1 MAASKEPQSIFPTI
15 FSEGLRSPWLPVVY
29 FLNAFL
35 TPFLLPAEKLEAGY
49 TMHHWDLVTALSGTF
64 LLIIFRFLN
73 KNPDRIYLGFAFF
86 TSGFAAAL
94 APYLWAELVLPH
106 GIPAEL
112 DNKWV
117 YALSGPVAQIVGFA
131 LLVGAG
137 RYTRKTSNAVAE
149 SRAALNVLRRDIKD
163 QIEHERNQIVELIL
177 TTVKP
182 AIVKVEMG
190 IYSGADRGEV
200 SKGINSIIEDVV
212 RPLSHEIDASAEHI
226 DYEIN
231 QKRIKREFR
240 RTRIRTALKSSI
252 PLHLGLSA
260 PLSLFTYINFNLAT
274 IAYLHGIGEALE
286 VSTPFL
292 LFSALLFFAWKIFVK
307 DRRARLSQTL
317 FVSIG
322 ISLVQGLSFAA
333 SIFLFSPENLAE
345 QAPSFALTTFL
356 FTFIPALFGIGLF
369 NLRANLEREERI
381 TSEIAE
387 NISVIRRELWSLR
400 KKFAREIHGGLQSK
414 LQILSLKFERDGGDR
429 IQLVESINTELAS
442 LLSSESDKPRIENFK
457 VFISELIEF
466 WEGIVSIRA
475 DISAETYELISTDY
489 LLAECL
495 YEVIREAVNNA
506 VKHSGAS
513 QISITIETTKSS
525 TLALSVEN
533 NVSKQIKAPSE
544 ANLGTSIY
552 KELAHTWALE
562 LHPERVN
569 FNATFI
575 LNHHLYD
582 LRDNP

>member
-1 MAASKEPQSIFPTI
+1 MAASKESQSIFPTI
-15 FSEGLRSPWLPVVY
+15 FSEGLRSPWLPVIY

-64 LLIIFRFLN
+64 LLILFRFLN
-73 KNPDRIYLGFAFF
+73 KNPGRIYLGCAFF
-86 TSGFAAAL
+86 ISGVAAAL
-94 APYLWAELVLPH
+94 APYLWAEVVLPH

-112 DNKWV
+112 DNKWI
-117 YALSGPVAQIVGFA
+117 YAFSGPVAQIVGFA

-137 RYTRKTSNAVAE
+137 RYTRKTSNSVAE

-163 QIEHERNQIVELIL
+163 QIERERNQIVELIL

-190 IYSGADRGEV
+190 IFSGADRGEV
-200 SKGINSIIEDVV
+200 SKEINSIIEEVV
-212 RPLSHEIDASAEHI
+212 RPLSHEIDASAAHI
-226 DYEIN
+226 DYEVN
-231 QKRIKREFR
+231 QKRIKRDFR
-240 RTRIRTALKSSI
+240 KKRVRTSLKSFM
-252 PLHLGLSA
+252 PLHLALSA
-260 PLSLFTYINFNLAT
+260 PLSLFSYINFNLAT
-274 IAYLHGIGEALE
+274 IAYLHGFGEALE
-286 VSTPFL
+286 VSAPFL
-292 LFSALLFFAWKIFVK
+292 LFSSLLFIAWKKFVK
-307 DRRARLSQTL
+307 DRRARLSHVIL
-317 FVSIG
+317 VSIV
-322 ISLVQGLSFAA
+322 ISFVQGLSFAA
-333 SIFLFSPENLAE
+333 SIFLFSRGNLSE
-345 QAPSFALTTFL
+345 QAPSFALTTFA
-356 FTFIPALFGIGLF
+356 FTLIPALFGMGLF

-442 LLSSESDKPRIENFK
+442 LLSPESDKPRIENFK

-466 WEGIVSIRA
+466 WEGIVSISA
-475 DISAETYELISTDY
+475 VISAETYELISTDY

-495 YEVIREAVNNA
+495 HEVIREAVNNA

-513 QISITIETTKSS
+513 QISIRLETTKSS
-525 TLALSVEN
+525 TLLLSVEN
-533 NVSKQIKAPSE
+533 SVSKEINEPSQS
-544 ANLGTSIY
+544 NLGTSIY
-552 KELAHTWALE
+552 KELAHSWALE
-562 LHPERVN
+562 LHPDRVN

-575 LNHHLYD
+575 LNQH
-582 LRDNP
+582 P

>member
-1 MAASKEPQSIFPTI
+1 MAASKESQSIFPTI

-49 TMHHWDLVTALSGTF
+49 TMHHWDLITALSGTF
-64 LLIIFRFLN
+64 LLILFRFLN

-86 TSGFAAAL
+86 ISGVAAAL
-94 APYLWAELVLPH
+94 TPYLWAEVVLPH
-106 GIPAEL
+106 GIPGEL
-112 DNKWV
+112 DNKWI
-117 YALSGPVAQIVGFA
+117 YAFSGPVAQIVGFA

-137 RYTRKTSNAVAE
+137 RYTRKTSNSVAE

-163 QIEHERNQIVELIL
+163 QIERERNQIVELIL

-182 AIVKVEMG
+182 AIVKVETG
-190 IYSGADRGEV
+190 IFSGADRGEV
-200 SKGINSIIEDVV
+200 SKEINSIIEEVV
-212 RPLSHEIDASAEHI
+212 RPLSHEIDASAAHI
-226 DYEIN
+226 DYEVN
-231 QKRIKREFR
+231 QKRIKRDFR
-240 RTRIRTALKSSI
+240 KKRVRTSLKSFM
-252 PLHLGLSA
+252 PLHLALSA
-260 PLSLFTYINFNLAT
+260 PLSLFSYINFNLAT
-274 IAYLHGIGEALE
+274 IAYLHGFGEALE
-286 VSTPFL
+286 VSAPFL
-292 LFSALLFFAWKIFVK
+292 LFSSLLFIAWKKFVK
-307 DRRARLSQTL
+307 DRRARLSHVIL
-317 FVSIG
+317 VSIV
-322 ISLVQGLSFAA
+322 ISFVQGLSFAA
-333 SIFLFSPENLAE
+333 SIFLFSPGNLSE
-345 QAPSFALTTFL
+345 QAPSFALTTFA
-356 FTFIPALFGIGLF
+356 FTLIPALFGMGLF

-442 LLSSESDKPRIENFK
+442 LLSPESDKPRIENFK

-466 WEGIVSIRA
+466 WDGIVSI
-475 DISAETYELISTDY
+475 SAEIKTETYELISTDY

-495 YEVIREAVNNA
+495 HEVIREAVNNA

-513 QISITIETTKSS
+513 QISIRLETTKLS

-533 NVSKQIKAPSE
+533 NVSKEIKAPSQS
-544 ANLGTSIY
+544 NLGTSIY

-562 LHPERVN
+562 LHPDRVN

-575 LNHHLYD
+575 LNQH
-582 LRDNP
+582 P

>member
-15 FSEGLRSPWLPVVY
+15 FSEGLRSPWLPVIY

-49 TMHHWDLVTALSGTF
+49 TMHHWDLITALSGTF
-64 LLIIFRFLN
+64 LLILFRFLN
-73 KNPDRIYLGFAFF
+73 KNPDRIYLGCAFF
-86 TSGFAAAL
+86 ISGVAAAL
-94 APYLWAELVLPH
+94 APYLWAEVVLPH

-112 DNKWV
+112 DNKWI
-117 YALSGPVAQIVGFA
+117 YAFSGPVAQIVGFA

-137 RYTRKTSNAVAE
+137 RYTRKTSNSVAE

-163 QIEHERNQIVELIL
+163 QIERERNQIVELIL

-190 IYSGADRGEV
+190 IFSGADRGEV
-200 SKGINSIIEDVV
+200 SKEINSIIEEVV
-212 RPLSHEIDASAEHI
+212 RPLSHEIDASAAHI
-226 DYEIN
+226 DYEVN
-231 QKRIKREFR
+231 QKRIKRDFR
-240 RTRIRTALKSSI
+240 KKRVRTSLKSFM
-252 PLHLGLSA
+252 PLHLALSA
-260 PLSLFTYINFNLAT
+260 PLSLFSYINFNLAT
-274 IAYLHGIGEALE
+274 IAYLHGFGEALE
-286 VSTPFL
+286 VSAPFL
-292 LFSALLFFAWKIFVK
+292 LFSSLLFIAWKKFVK
-307 DRRARLSQTL
+307 DRRARLSHVIL
-317 FVSIG
+317 VSIV
-322 ISLVQGLSFAA
+322 ISFVQGLSFAA
-333 SIFLFSPENLAE
+333 SIFLFSPGNLSE
-345 QAPSFALTTFL
+345 QAPSFALTTFA
-356 FTFIPALFGIGLF
+356 FTLIPALFGMGLF

-442 LLSSESDKPRIENFK
+442 LLSPESDKPRIENFK

-466 WEGIVSIRA
+466 WDGIVSI
-475 DISAETYELISTDY
+475 SAEIKTETYELISTDY

-495 YEVIREAVNNA
+495 HEVIREAVNNA

-513 QISITIETTKSS
+513 QISIRLETTKLS

-533 NVSKQIKAPSE
+533 NVSKEIKAPSQS
-544 ANLGTSIY
+544 NLGTSIY

-562 LHPERVN
+562 LHPDRVN

-575 LNHHLYD
+575 LNQH
-582 LRDNP
+582 P

>member
-1 MAASKEPQSIFPTI
+1 MAASKESQSIFPTI
-15 FSEGLRSPWLPVVY
+15 FSEGLRSPWLPVIY

-64 LLIIFRFLN
+64 LLILFRFLN
-73 KNPDRIYLGFAFF
+73 KNPGRIYLGCAFF
-86 TSGFAAAL
+86 ISGVAAAL
-94 APYLWAELVLPH
+94 APYLWAEVVLPH

-112 DNKWV
+112 DNKWI
-117 YALSGPVAQIVGFA
+117 YAFSGPVAQIVGFA

-137 RYTRKTSNAVAE
+137 RYTRKTSNSVAE

-163 QIEHERNQIVELIL
+163 QIERERNQIVELIL

-190 IYSGADRGEV
+190 IFSGADRGEV
-200 SKGINSIIEDVV
+200 SKAINSIIEEVV
-212 RPLSHEIDASAEHI
+212 RPLSHEIDASAAHI
-226 DYEIN
+226 DYEVN
-231 QKRIKREFR
+231 QKRIKRDFR
-240 RTRIRTALKSSI
+240 KKRVRTSLKSFM
-252 PLHLGLSA
+252 PLHLALSA
-260 PLSLFTYINFNLAT
+260 PLSLFSYINFNLAT
-274 IAYLHGIGEALE
+274 IAYLHGFGEALE
-286 VSTPFL
+286 VSAPFL
-292 LFSALLFFAWKIFVK
+292 LFSSLLFIAWKKFVK
-307 DRRARLSQTL
+307 DRRARLSHVIL
-317 FVSIG
+317 VSIV
-322 ISLVQGLSFAA
+322 ISFVQGLSFAA
-333 SIFLFSPENLAE
+333 SIFLFSRGNLSE
-345 QAPSFALTTFL
+345 QAPSFALTTFA
-356 FTFIPALFGIGLF
+356 FTLIPALFGMGLF

-442 LLSSESDKPRIENFK
+442 LLSPESDKPRIENFK

-466 WEGIVSIRA
+466 WEGIVSISA
-475 DISAETYELISTDY
+475 VISAETYELISTDY

-495 YEVIREAVNNA
+495 HEVIREAVNNA

-513 QISITIETTKSS
+513 QISIRLETTKSS
-525 TLALSVEN
+525 TLLLSVEN
-533 NVSKQIKAPSE
+533 SVSKEINEPSQS
-544 ANLGTSIY
+544 NLGTSIY
-552 KELAHTWALE
+552 KELAHSWALE
-562 LHPERVN
+562 LHPDRVN

-575 LNHHLYD
+575 LNQH
-582 LRDNP
+582 P